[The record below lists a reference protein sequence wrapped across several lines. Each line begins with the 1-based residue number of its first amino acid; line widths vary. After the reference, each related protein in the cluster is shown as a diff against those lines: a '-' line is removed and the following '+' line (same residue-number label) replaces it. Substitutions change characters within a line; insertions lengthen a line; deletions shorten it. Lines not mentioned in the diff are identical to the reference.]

1 MAIAY
6 AAHRSRE
13 GENPLPADRLL
24 VIDDSK
30 EARDFLEEFL
40 VFQGYTVLTAKDG
53 AEGLHRALH
62 EHPDVIL
69 VDMQM
74 PKMTGLEVIKA
85 LNREGRG
92 IPVIFLTAFGSE
104 ELAVQAIRAG
114 ARDYVPKPCEPQVIQ
129 ASVERALRDVHL
141 RKEHNQLTAQLSKA
155 NKALQRQLQELNA
168 INAIGKSVTSL
179 LDLEQVLVRVV
190 EAATFLAGAE
200 EGSLMLLDEASGELY
215 LRATKNVDERVA
227 RGLRIRVDD
236 SLAGRVVST
245 GRPVLLSGEG
255 LTKIATTYLVKS
267 LLMVPLHTPDRG
279 VIGVLVVVNQVSSQ
293 AFDDHDLHLLT
304 AMANYAATA
313 IHNASLVESL
323 QSEKNKLETV
333 LRETTEAVLVVDD
346 QEKVLLCNRAARS
359 AFGLDDGT
367 VTGNPLN
374 EVLPNQELWS
384 LLARHRK
391 TGIPVQAGLALEDG
405 RTLHA
410 SVSTINGVGLA
421 IVMHDI
427 THLKEVDRIKSEFVS
442 AISHDLRTPLT
453 TIQGYVDLLPRAGP
467 LNQRQEE
474 FLARVQRSLSA
485 VSDLVS
491 DLLDISRIETGA
503 DIEMVP
509 TDLKV
514 IIEEVIWELAS
525 EIEAKQH
532 DLQAHLPES
541 ISPIVGNPRRLR
553 QVISNLV
560 GNAIKYTP
568 PNGVIELDASE
579 GDNHV
584 LIAVRDNG
592 LGIPVADQ
600 PYVFDKF
607 FRVDLPETREIPGTG
622 LGLAIVKSV
631 VERHG
636 GRVWVESDPG
646 KGSAFTLLLPKI

>member
-1 MAIAY
+1 
-6 AAHRSRE
+6 
-13 GENPLPADRLL
+13 LPADRLL
-24 VIDDSK
+24 VIDDSR
-30 EARDFLEEFL
+30 ETRDFLEEFL

-53 AEGLHRALH
+53 EEGLHRALH
-62 EHPDVIL
+62 DGPDVIL
-69 VDMQM
+69 LDMQM
-74 PKMTGLEVIKA
+74 PKMTGIEVIEA
-85 LNREGRG
+85 LNREGRD
-92 IPVIFLTAFGSE
+92 IPVIFLTAYGSE

-141 RKEHNQLTAQLSKA
+141 RKEHNRLTAQLSQA
-155 NKALQRQLQELNA
+155 NEALQRQLQELNA

-179 LDLEQVLVRVV
+179 LDLGQVLTRVV
-190 EAATFLAGAE
+190 EAATFLARAE
-200 EGSLMLLDEASGELY
+200 EGSLMLLDGASGELY
-215 LRATKNVDERVA
+215 LRATKNVDEKVA

-267 LLMVPLHTPDRG
+267 LLMVPLQASDGRA
-279 VIGVLVVVNQVSSQ
+279 IGVLVVANQVSSQ
-293 AFDDHDLHLLT
+293 AFEDHDLRLLT
-304 AMANYAATA
+304 AMANYATTA

-323 QSEKNKLETV
+323 QSEKNKSETV
-333 LRETTEAVLVVDD
+333 LRETNEAVLVVDD
-346 QEKVLLCNRAARS
+346 TERVLLCNRAAHS
-359 AFGLDDGT
+359 AFDLAEGSVIGHSLSA
-367 VTGNPLN
+367 
-374 EVLPNQELWS
+374 VLPNQELTG
-384 LLARHRK
+384 LLARHQK
-391 TGIPVQAGLALEDG
+391 AGIPVQAELALDDG

-467 LNQRQEE
+467 LNQRQQE
-474 FLARVQRSLSA
+474 FLTRVQRSLSS

-491 DLLDISRIETGA
+491 DLLDITRIETGA
-503 DIEMVP
+503 DIDMVP
-509 TDLKV
+509 TDLKA
-514 IIEEVIWELAS
+514 IMEEVVLELTS

-532 DLQAHLPES
+532 DIQAHLPES
-541 ISPIVGNPRRLR
+541 LSPIMGNPRRLR

-568 PNGVIELDASE
+568 MNGVIELEASE
-579 GDNHV
+579 GEDHV
-584 LIAVRDNG
+584 VVAVRDNG
-592 LGIPVADQ
+592 LGIPAADQ

-607 FRVDLPETREIPGTG
+607 FRVDQPETRDIPGTG

-631 VERHG
+631 VEGHG
-636 GRVWVESDPG
+636 GRVWVESEPG
-646 KGSAFTLLLPKI
+646 QGSAFTLLLPKT

>member
-1 MAIAY
+1 
-6 AAHRSRE
+6 
-13 GENPLPADRLL
+13 LPADRLL
-24 VIDDSK
+24 VIDDSR

-53 AEGLHRALH
+53 EEGLHRALH
-62 EHPDVIL
+62 DGPDVIL
-69 VDMQM
+69 LDMQM
-74 PKMTGLEVIKA
+74 PKLTGIEVIEA
-85 LNREGRG
+85 LNREGRD
-92 IPVIFLTAFGSE
+92 IPVIFLTAYGSE

-141 RKEHNQLTAQLSKA
+141 RKEHNRLTTQLSQA
-155 NKALQRQLQELNA
+155 NEALQRQLQELNA

-179 LDLEQVLVRVV
+179 LDLEQVLTRVV
-190 EAATFLAGAE
+190 EAATFLARAE
-200 EGSLMLLDEASGELY
+200 EGSLMLLDDASGELY
-215 LRATKNVDERVA
+215 LRATKNVDEIVA

-267 LLMVPLHTPDRG
+267 LLMVPLQAPDSN
-279 VIGVLVVVNQVSSQ
+279 VIGVLIVDNQVSSQ
-293 AFDDHDLHLLT
+293 AFGDHDLRMLT
-304 AMANYAATA
+304 AMANYATTA

-323 QSEKNKLETV
+323 QSEKNKTETV
-333 LRETTEAVLVVDD
+333 LRETSEAVLVMDD
-346 QEKVLLCNRAARS
+346 AERVLLCNRAALS
-359 AFGLDDGT
+359 AFDLKEGSVIGY
-367 VTGNPLN
+367 PLR
-374 EVLPNQELWS
+374 EVLPNQELTD
-384 LLARHRK
+384 LLARHEK
-391 TGIPVQAGLALEDG
+391 AGIPVQAELALDDG

-410 SVSTINGVGLA
+410 SVSAIKGVGLA

-467 LNQRQEE
+467 LNQRQHE
-474 FLARVQRSLSA
+474 FLTRVQRSLSS

-491 DLLDISRIETGA
+491 DLLDITRIETGA
-503 DIEMVP
+503 DIDMVP
-509 TDLKV
+509 TDLKAIV
-514 IIEEVIWELAS
+514 EEVVLELTS
-525 EIEAKQH
+525 ELEAKQH
-532 DLQAHLPES
+532 DLQTHLPES
-541 ISPIVGNPRRLR
+541 LSPIMGNPRRLR

-568 PNGVIELDASE
+568 KNGVIELEAAE
-579 GDNHV
+579 GEDHV
-584 LIAVRDNG
+584 MVAVRDNG
-592 LGIPVADQ
+592 LGIPAADQ

-607 FRVDLPETREIPGTG
+607 FRVDQPETRDIPGTG

-631 VERHG
+631 VEGHG
-636 GRVWVESDPG
+636 GRVWVESEPG
-646 KGSAFTLLLPKI
+646 QGSAFILLLPKT